1 MAISS
6 VDISNL
12 YFFVDTIIPS
22 TDDMPSASEVI
33 SVDDIK
39 WILEETQ
46 KYEESLDRCLYF
58 IKKEP
63 LTRVEGGI
71 RELSDDQKIEILTL
85 MQSIITDA
93 FNLFVEVVYLL
104 YYSKDQVHEKISW
117 NTDESADENKMEKFD
132 ESILSKVKERE
143 PFWKKV

>member
-22 TDDMPSASEVI
+22 TDDMPAASEVI

-63 LTRVEGGI
+63 LTRVECCI
-71 RELSDDQKIEILTL
+71 KELSDDQKIEILTL

-93 FNLFVEVVYLL
+93 FNLFVEVIYLL

-117 NTDESADENKMEKFD
+117 NTDESADENKMQKFD

>member
-1 MAISS
+1 
-6 VDISNL
+6 
-12 YFFVDTIIPS
+12 
-22 TDDMPSASEVI
+22 
-33 SVDDIK
+33 
-39 WILEETQ
+39 
-46 KYEESLDRCLYF
+46 
-58 IKKEP
+58 
-63 LTRVEGGI
+63 
-71 RELSDDQKIEILTL
+71 

>member
-22 TDDMPSASEVI
+22 TDDMPAASEVI

-63 LTRVEGGI
+63 LTRVVGGI
-71 RELSDDQKIEILTL
+71 KELSDDQKIEILTL

>member
-22 TDDMPSASEVI
+22 TDDMPAASEVI

-46 KYEESLDRCLYF
+46 KYEAVSY
-58 IKKEP
+58 
-63 LTRVEGGI
+63 TH
-71 RELSDDQKIEILTL
+71 LTL
-85 MQSIITDA
+85 PTKA
-93 FNLFVEVVYLL
+93 
-104 YYSKDQVHEKISW
+104 
-117 NTDESADENKMEKFD
+117 
-132 ESILSKVKERE
+132 
-143 PFWKKV
+143 

>member
-22 TDDMPSASEVI
+22 TDDMPAASEVI
-33 SVDDIK
+33 SVDDIR

-58 IKKEP
+58 IKKEQ

-71 RELSDDQKIEILTL
+71 KELSDDQKIEILTL

-93 FNLFVEVVYLL
+93 FNLFVEVIYLL
-104 YYSKDQVHEKISW
+104 YYSKDKVHEKISW
-117 NTDESADENKMEKFD
+117 NTDESADENKMQKFD